1 MFDAKNENNK
11 KQNDYFLKCKS
22 IHDYFT
28 HLKDNSIKK
37 NIIKIENNNIY
48 IKYLEKP
55 NIIFQDKGD
64 DNNKNLK
71 LLFNELNK
79 DMDDGNNILFPF
91 LDICPNLVKAY
102 IQSDL
107 DDFNSIS
114 KSIYLKTFEK
124 LKNNCFISKEILFP
138 IYDYFSNLYDIITDT
153 KEIKE
158 KDIIS
163 FKKFNKMIKLFE
175 IFYDTDIDK
184 DKRNKSSFCFLGNHI
199 NIIFNQ
205 VIELSQ
211 INQISIH
218 INFLNSNYIQ
228 YLKDDLIL
236 IKINGETVN
245 YTDLLYHIKNNQ
257 ILKIIK
263 ITIIK
268 NKINIEYI
276 FNNKNNVKTTKSL
289 KLSKLQNIFLLE
301 ELYGQISSIDISLD
315 KDNNLIEY
323 EFLPISIRDN
333 NIYYINKKFINDNI
347 INQNNIIPQ
356 IIITNQ
362 NLININYIN
371 YNDDQLDIIDYFGG
385 IIQFLPFYRIGKNL
399 KILFNKGKEVKENKN
414 IINISKII
422 LSKKNSFDKEI
433 FNDFINYLI
442 KIIIKKLISSNEKK
456 KLLKQYFWFVYYIL
470 VDLDLELTVTINS
483 FEEDKDIYD
492 SLELIMMMYHNQKNT
507 DIKRIKEETK
517 NITDNIDKTK
527 YLFLF
532 EKPKKTINQ
541 LYHKYMKKLFCFN
554 NFWSKRYIFFP
565 KRYNNNLNILN
576 KQIKYKQINYYTKN
590 FQFPFFYPILEYK
603 KYYPHFKYY
612 KGDFFKKNKDNILE
626 YDFELDTNEKAKN
639 IFQIL
644 ISKNTKI
651 SEKCCLVKNTHHV
664 FGKLNILKKI
674 NKKNKNNITFTFK
687 YIKKDDINKNCNKKK
702 ESTKM
707 IDKSDTLPN
716 NKITL
721 VSGNTLCYGAVF
733 PCPKKEH
740 RRNIIIKSQ
749 DILFILIRNY
759 YHRVS
764 AIEIFTINKSYY
776 FNFQNSLELNNLKT
790 NNILNEIKNNSSF
803 KEIKMKNTKLIIGY
817 YNIKYKLYLFPL
829 FEEEIDYWDNK
840 INYYNNYDK
849 IVLINIF
856 SNRSF
861 RDIYQYPVFPTLYN
875 LIGYKRQMDKQIGL
889 QTITEE
895 SIKRKD
901 NIFNIYKYNKKDKSY
916 KEIFLFNIFFSNPV
930 FVMNYLLRV
939 LPYSF
944 LAIEFQGDNF
954 DNANRLF
961 YSIEGVL
968 KSTLYYKT
976 DLREMIPELYYM
988 IDLFYNKNN
997 ISFGELH
1004 DGRTIDNIL
1013 IKNNNKMESE
1023 IKRKEN
1029 YSQFLGMMRKNLEKE
1044 KEINKWID
1052 IIFGVNQ
1059 KYCEY
1064 EQEKYQCYEESS
1076 QINFENNLSILEDSL
1091 IMDKVNFGI
1100 LPYQLFNKEFPKR
1113 ELKNNDIIFEDLKK
1127 LNILLFEDEHIKIN
1141 SPIQTFLCKGRISID
1156 ENYIKI
1162 INPNNNNHLNK
1173 LEYYYNMPNNISKNI
1188 KISKVNNYFYNELF
1202 GNIDM
1207 EKTINNHNDNY
1218 KDSLVDYY
1226 FVGNIFGAISIYSL
1240 NEIKENDYEE
1250 EKQKKIEEEKKE
1262 KNKQEQAHKIN
1273 FDFEIVGDE
1282 KNKQMEEGI
1291 NYNYKQITLYN
1302 KITFYSKLIDK
1313 KLNLKMIL
1321 IKQLY
1326 NHTKE
1331 IKYIDFNPRLNILL
1345 SYSLDNFI
1353 NIYIF
1358 PKFKL
1363 INVIDTN
1370 SFRDNN
1376 DKNDFDEVVLVSYPF
1391 PSIVC
1396 HNKEYIYYLSI
1407 NGELIKYDKLLN
1419 TKKIIFSI
1427 DKNLGIIEDIV
1438 EINNNE
1444 KNSVFN
1450 CFNYIEDKKD

>member
-1 MFDAKNENNK
+1 MDKIKNEFNEKSQNN
-11 KQNDYFLKCKS
+11 FLKCKS
-22 IHDYFT
+22 IHDYFV
-28 HLKDNSIKK
+28 HLKDKSINNNYKK
-37 NIIKIENNNIY
+37 NNNNIY
-48 IKYLEKP
+48 IDYLEKP
-55 NIIFQDKGD
+55 SIIFQDKGD
-64 DNNKNLK
+64 NNNKNLK

-399 KILFNKGKEVKENKN
+399 KLIFNKGKEVKENKN

-442 KIIIKKLISSNEKK
+442 KIIIKKLIFSNEKK

-532 EKPKKTINQ
+532 EKPKKTINR

-565 KRYNNNLNILN
+565 KRYNNNLNITN

-590 FQFPFFYPILEYK
+590 FQLPFFYPILEYK
-603 KYYPHFKYY
+603 KYYPRFKNY
-612 KGDFFKKNKDNILE
+612 KGNLYKENKDNILE
-626 YDFELDTNEKAKN
+626 YDYELDTNEKALH
-639 IFQIL
+639 IFRIL
-644 ISKNTKI
+644 ISAYLKNISKI

-664 FGKLNILKKI
+664 FGNLKIIKNN
-674 NKKNKNNITFTFK
+674 NKKNKNNITLTFR
-687 YIKKDDINKNCNKKK
+687 YIKKKNINKNCNKIIDP
-702 ESTKM
+702 TK
-707 IDKSDTLPN
+707 SLSN
-716 NKITL
+716 NKKTFIPE
-721 VSGNTLCYGAVF
+721 SNLCFGAVF
-733 PCPKKEH
+733 PCPKKELK
-740 RRNIIIKSQ
+740 RNVIIKSKN
-749 DILFILIRNY
+749 ILFILIRNY

-764 AIEIFTINKSYY
+764 GIEIFTINKSYY
-776 FNFQNSLELNNLKT
+776 FNFKNPLDLNNIRANK
-790 NNILNEIKNNSSF
+790 IINEIKNNSLF
-803 KEIKMKNTKLIIGY
+803 KKINMKNNKLTLGY
-817 YNIKYKLYLFPL
+817 YNKKYYPYLFPL

-849 IVLINIF
+849 IMLINIF

-875 LIGYKRQMDKQIGL
+875 LIDYKRQMENHIGL

-895 SIKRKD
+895 SKKR
-901 NIFNIYKYNKKDKSY
+901 
-916 KEIFLFNIFFSNPV
+916 KEIFYQIYQYNEKKGYKDILFLFNVNYLNPP
-930 FVMNYLLRV
+930 FTFNYLLRV
-939 LPYSF
+939 FPYSF

-954 DNANRLF
+954 DDPNRLF
-961 YSIEGVL
+961 SSIEGTL
-968 KSTLYYKT
+968 KSTLNFKT

-997 ISFGELH
+997 ISFQKLNN
-1004 DGRTIDNIL
+1004 GRTIDNVL
-1013 IKNNNKMESE
+1013 IKDSEIIESE
-1023 IKRKEN
+1023 IKRKNN
-1029 YSQFLGMMRKNLEKE
+1029 YAQFLYMMRRNLEEE

-1052 IIFGVNQ
+1052 LIFGINQ
-1059 KYCEY
+1059 KYY
-1064 EQEKYQCYEESS
+1064 EDKEEKHKYKCYEDCTE
-1076 QINFENNLSILEDSL
+1076 INFENNLSILEDNL
-1091 IMDKVNFGI
+1091 IMDKVNFGL
-1100 LPYQLFNKEFPKR
+1100 LPHQLFNKEFPK
-1113 ELKNNDIIFEDLKK
+1113 EDIKNKEKIFEQIKK
-1127 LNILLFEDEHIKIN
+1127 LNKILFKDEHLIIN

-1162 INPNNNNHLNK
+1162 INPNNNSKHLNK
-1173 LEYYYNMPNNISKNI
+1173 LNYYYNIPKNI
-1188 KISKVNNYFYNELF
+1188 AKNININNVNNYFYNELF
-1202 GNIDM
+1202 GNLDM
-1207 EKTINNHNDNY
+1207 KIIKTNDNKY
-1218 KDSLVDYY
+1218 KENMSLVDYY
-1226 FVGNIFGAISIYSL
+1226 FVGDIFGGILIYCL
-1240 NEIKENDYEE
+1240 KKIKKNEYEE
-1250 EKQKKIEEEKKE
+1250 EKETKKE
-1262 KNKQEQAHKIN
+1262 KKLEKEKQEKENQKK
-1273 FDFEIVGDE
+1273 DEEFEIEDNNIIEQSENE
-1282 KNKQMEEGI
+1282 KNNI
-1291 NYNYKQITLYN
+1291 L
-1302 KITFYSKLIDK
+1302 LIDK

-1321 IKQLY
+1321 IKKLY

-1376 DKNDFDEVVLVSYPF
+1376 DKNYFEEVVLLSFPF

-1407 NGELIKYDKLLN
+1407 NGELIKYDKLLDV
-1419 TKKIIFSI
+1419 KKIRFSI
-1427 DKNLGIIEDIV
+1427 DKNLGIVIDRV
-1438 EINNNE
+1438 EI
-1444 KNSVFN
+1444 KNLNKNRYIFN
-1450 CFNYIEDKKD
+1450 CF